1 MMKTPAVR
9 SRPLFSTRQSYPLTP
24 TQSPHRTDSPIQSS
38 TEHTSRETIFM
49 HKICDMDGR
58 RWSLRAP
65 ASGLSDD
72 MVNVLEELEKLAVD

>member
-1 MMKTPAVR
+1 M
-9 SRPLFSTRQSYPLTP
+9 Q
-24 TQSPHRTDSPIQSS
+24 
-38 TEHTSRETIFM
+38 E
-49 HKICDMDGR
+49 ICDMDGR